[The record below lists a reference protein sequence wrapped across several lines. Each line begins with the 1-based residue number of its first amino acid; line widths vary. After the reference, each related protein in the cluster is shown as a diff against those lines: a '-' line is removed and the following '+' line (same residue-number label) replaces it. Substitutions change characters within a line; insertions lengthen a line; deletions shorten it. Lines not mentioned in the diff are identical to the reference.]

1 MSGQSSNNANM
12 QLIDLNDR
20 QKALID
26 PADRVALGLDAPAP
40 AGLAPQGDPNASEL
54 HWQQRLAKAVRKS
67 EKAEQ
72 NRLCDWL
79 RLNRISFDQ
88 DRMDKRRTGT
98 TGWPDFTLV
107 HASRVLLGE
116 LKVNGR
122 QPSPAQQKRFA
133 ELLHGGTEVR
143 LWHSFD
149 EARREIMGWFWSEF
163 RISLPENSDG
173 S

>member
-1 MSGQSSNNANM
+1 MKLS
-12 QLIDLNDR
+12 DLNDQ

-26 PADRVALGLDAPAP
+26 PADRVALGLDAAP
-40 AGLAPQGDPNASEL
+40 AGRPLVETLAAQSEL
-54 HWQQRLAKAVRKS
+54 NSYEIYWQRRLTKAVRRS

-79 RLNRISFDQ
+79 RRNQISFDQ

-98 TGWPDFTLV
+98 TGWPDFTIV
-107 HASRVLLGE
+107 HQNKVLLGE
-116 LKVNGR
+116 LKSGGR
-122 QPSPAQQKRFA
+122 QPSPAQQKRFG

-143 LWHSFD
+143 LWYSFD

-163 RISLPENSDG
+163 RISLPEEIE
-173 S
+173 

>member
-1 MSGQSSNNANM
+1 MKLS
-12 QLIDLNDR
+12 DLNDK
-20 QKALID
+20 QKTLID
-26 PADRVALGLDAPAP
+26 PADRVALGLDAAQT
-40 AGLAPQGDPNASEL
+40 LAVEGSEPNSYER
-54 HWQQRLAKAVRKS
+54 RLAKAVRRS

-79 RLNRISFDQ
+79 RRNQISFDQ

-98 TGWPDFTLV
+98 TGWPDFTIV
-107 HASRVLLGE
+107 HQNKVLLGE

-122 QPSPAQQKRFA
+122 RPSPAQQKRFA
-133 ELLHGGTEVR
+133 ELLYGGTEVR

-163 RISLPENSDG
+163 RISLPEEIQD
-173 S
+173 